1 MYLIFAEA
9 PKNIR
14 FVTNDNLSVI
24 EGTKG
29 QNITLSCV
37 VDSGIPREMLII
49 NRNDSEVARGDHGS
63 LNSTLLLQK
72 SDHMSEF
79 TCTATS
85 PMLTGHLI
93 TSIRIHVN
101 CRYTYIKVNYT
112 PHLGI
117 TFYTWNNIRT
127 INIHKLKRLM
137 TQVKGTA

>member
-37 VDSGIPREMLII
+37 VDSGIPREMLRI
-49 NRNDSEVARGDHGS
+49 NRNDYEVARGDHGS
-63 LNSTLLLQK
+63 LNYTLLLQK

-79 TCTATS
+79 TCTAMS
-85 PMLTGHLI
+85 PMLTGQLI

-112 PHLGI
+112 RLNAI
-117 TFYTWNNIRT
+117 WARFTLILRYELSSLT
-127 INIHKLKRLM
+127 IL
-137 TQVKGTA
+137 

>member
-37 VDSGIPREMLII
+37 VDSGIPREMLRI
-49 NRNDSEVARGDHGS
+49 NRNDSEVACGDHGS
-63 LNSTLLLQK
+63 LRYTLLLQK
-72 SDHMSEF
+72 SDHMSVF
-79 TCTATS
+79 TCTAMS
-85 PMLTGHLI
+85 PMLTGQLI

-127 INIHKLKRLM
+127 INIHKLKRLLM
-137 TQVKGTA
+137 Q

>member
-1 MYLIFAEA
+1 MYLIVAEA

-14 FVTNDNLSVI
+14 FITKDKLSVI

-29 QNITLSCV
+29 QHITLSCV
-37 VDSGIPREMLII
+37 VDSGIPREMLRI
-49 NRNDSEVARGDHGS
+49 NRNDSEVACGDHGS
-63 LNSTLLLQK
+63 LNYTLLLQK

-79 TCTATS
+79 TCTAMS
-85 PMLTGHLI
+85 PMLTGQLI

-112 PHLGI
+112 SHLGI

-127 INIHKLKRLM
+127 INIHKLKRLLM
-137 TQVKGTA
+137 QVKGTG